1 MKQKILISFIFIT
14 ILINSVLIFMLWK
27 QGQSNEQDIAYI
39 ENKVDRLDID
49 ALEKI
54 KSKDESNNDICD
66 GTNYYLNC

>member
-1 MKQKILISFIFIT
+1 MMLV
-14 ILINSVLIFMLWK
+14 NSGLLFLLWK
-27 QGQSNEQDIAYI
+27 QSESNKQDIGYI

-54 KSKDESNNDICD
+54 KSKDESNNNICD

>member
-1 MKQKILISFIFIT
+1 MKQKILISFIFIMM
-14 ILINSVLIFMLWK
+14 LVNSGLLFLLWK
-27 QGQSNEQDIAYI
+27 QSESNKQDIGYI

-54 KSKDESNNDICD
+54 KSKDESNNNICD

>member
-1 MKQKILISFIFIT
+1 MLV
-14 ILINSVLIFMLWK
+14 NSGLLFLLWK
-27 QGQSNEQDIAYI
+27 QSESNKQDIGYI

-54 KSKDESNNDICD
+54 KSKDESNNNICD